1 MADQRIFRPY
11 SPRIRNSGILRPE
24 TPNFT
29 VPGIKLTNTPNLT
42 SLNLGGGRVPEDLP
56 PIIFEGLYRNDLKL
70 ADQFF
75 GVTTGEEYTIGDG
88 VAINGFGD
96 YIAFNG
102 ERINSSNHITDVSAY
117 KYEHVLSNLSAQ
129 NDSELGARFYDTVSS
144 KFLSN
149 SGSGSLY
156 YNASAGAI
164 QFDGIDDYVDLQFIP
179 NSNLEIE
186 CVYRWVGGDTV
197 FVSPRN
203 GNYPIFGADGGTSS
217 LISKS
222 ILFSFGLKKDG
233 AGVEYYQTCYGNR
246 DGESGCDFV
255 KTGVGA
261 TAQTSFDPRDY
272 SKFVKVRLSNGVW
285 YLSDE
290 DGSNEEVVSNRC
302 NPNTQGVE
310 LPFENN
316 CSFILGASN
325 SDTGPQRFT
334 NIEIKSF
341 KATQTNRPYPSER
354 FSSKNYLSS
363 TEFKHITTFKPII
376 RNIFQ
381 GFGNGDGQTSIAYSQ
396 DGKTIAILGRGD
408 DSNTGNGG
416 AVYVYSEADHGE
428 YEGYRAKGQ
437 VIYGTPNVNSS
448 ANFGPIA
455 LSQDGNLL
463 FVGNRYD
470 TSILG
475 DTFAGSVSA
484 LRYLSANDGSSYW
497 KVESSVEGPSGTN
510 VSFGGNFDINYDG
523 TKLAVSDRGFN
534 SNNGTVH
541 FYISGAG
548 SSQFTLLTSFVDQNT
563 SKITNTQFSKR
574 YGNYLSISPLG
585 NKLAASSPKRKAAWD
600 LLLNPDN
607 RPTGSSD
614 TVIDDIGAYDIFDIS
629 VMPERTTVL
638 SADYSNNL
646 QPKDDVSFLFPDNR
660 EAFFG
665 GVTKFNYDGSIFLGS
680 GDVLFNN
687 PFYPVDQAGAGF
699 AADGGPN
706 ARNAGYINI
715 HALSALH
722 LQRDTRLMST
732 SAVQMFDDSFK
743 PQEYRELINNY
754 GRLYTHQ
761 GFINDVGLLD
771 TRDVGILSGSN
782 RTALDNFGNVDYDQ
796 SMYGSNYNIDNSFD
810 SLIVGA
816 QGFFA
821 LNSEP
826 GVSDNG
832 KRGLVQV
839 FKRENEPDYYYQTR
853 HISNGFTQNIDN
865 LYMNISFSKMS
876 ITRVSAATEGLPR
889 PPFQIRGDIQDPMVV
904 KFTLTEDGND
914 SVQQLALFGSQNTD
928 DGVSSSYSTGTN
940 NDPMRDA
947 VDGIVDF
954 TYYVPADNPMVG
966 EYWQV
971 GTSFSSSIGGP
982 LSYSPNGVKIVGGEW
997 TKVKLYYGARFGG
1010 VDKSMSVRRFIAN
1023 FKQAGKL
1030 LNDGTDERGSP
1041 GKTGDH
1047 FYISEYIISN
1057 RFDKAKST
1065 NP

>member
-11 SPRIRNSGILRPE
+11 SPRIRNSGIIRPE

-29 VPGIKLTNTPNLT
+29 VPGIKLTNTNSLT
-42 SLNLGGGRVPEDLP
+42 SFGIGGGRVPGDIP
-56 PIIFEGLYRNDLKL
+56 PIIFEGIYRNDLKL
-70 ADQFF
+70 AGQFF
-75 GVTTGEEYTIGDG
+75 GVTASDEYTIGEA

-102 ERINSSNHITDVSAY
+102 VAVDFTSNHVTDVSAY
-117 KYEHVLSNLSAQ
+117 KYEHALTNLSAQ
-129 NDSELGARFYDTVSS
+129 NDSEAGARFYDTVSS
-144 KFLSN
+144 KFISN

-164 QFDGIDDYVDLQFIP
+164 QFDGVDDYVDLQFIP

-186 CVYRWVGGDTV
+186 CVYRWVGGDTE

-222 ILFSFGLKKDG
+222 ILFSFGLKRNN

-246 DGESGCDFV
+246 DGESGCDFI

-261 TAQTSFDPRDY
+261 TAETTFDPRDY
-272 SKFVKVRLSNGVW
+272 SKFVKIRLSNGVW

-363 TEFKHITTFKPII
+363 TEFKHITTFKPIK
-376 RNIFQ
+376 RDRFQ
-381 GFGNGDGQTSIAYSQ
+381 GFGTGDGQTGIAYSQ
-396 DGKTIAILGRGD
+396 DGKTIAIVSRGD
-408 DSNTGNGG
+408 DSNSGNGG

-448 ANFGPIA
+448 AQFGPIA

-463 FVGNRYD
+463 FVANRYD
-470 TSILG
+470 TSVLG
-475 DTFAGSVSA
+475 DTFNGSVSA

-497 KVESSVEGPSGTN
+497 KVETSVEGPSGSN
-510 VSFGGNFDINYDG
+510 SSFGTCDINYDG
-523 TKLAVSDRGFN
+523 TKLAVNDRTLN
-534 SNNGTVH
+534 DGTVH
-541 FYISGAG
+541 FYVSGAG

-563 SKITNTQFSKR
+563 SKITNTSSTKR
-574 YGNYLSISPLG
+574 YGEYLSISSLG

-600 LLLNPDN
+600 FLLNPDN
-607 RPTGSSD
+607 RPSGSSD
-614 TVIDDIGAYDIFDIS
+614 TVIDKIGAYDIFDIS

-646 QPKDDVSFLFPDNR
+646 LPKDDLSFLFPDNR
-660 EAFFG
+660 VAFFG

-680 GDVLFNN
+680 GDTFANN
-687 PFYPVDQAGAGF
+687 PFYPVTQAGGE

-706 ARNAGYINI
+706 AKNAGYINI

-722 LQRDTRLMST
+722 LQRGTRLLST

-761 GFINDVGLLD
+761 GFINNTGLLD
-771 TRDVGILSGSN
+771 TRDVGVLSGSN
-782 RTALDNFGNVDYDQ
+782 RTALDNFTVDYDE
-796 SMYGSNYNIDNSFD
+796 SKYGSDFNIDNSFD
-810 SLIVGA
+810 SFIVGA
-816 QGFFA
+816 TEFFIINRSSS
-821 LNSEP
+821 L
-826 GVSDNG
+826 VSDNG
-832 KRGLVQV
+832 KAGLVQV

-865 LYMNISFSKMS
+865 LYMNISFSKMGISRVRASTLS
-876 ITRVSAATEGLPR
+876 IPR

-904 KFTLTEDGND
+904 KFTLTEDGD
-914 SVQQLALFGSQNTD
+914 GSRQQLALFGSQNTD
-928 DGVSSSYSTGTN
+928 DGVSSSYSTGTTS
-940 NDPMRDA
+940 DPMRDA

-966 EYWQV
+966 EYWQI
-971 GTSFSSSIGGP
+971 GTSFSSGVGGP
-982 LSYSPNGVKIVGGEW
+982 FSFSPNGVKIVGGEW
-997 TKVKLYYGARFGG
+997 TKAKLYYGARFGG
-1010 VDKSMSVRRFIAN
+1010 ADKEMSSRRFIAN

-1041 GKTGDH
+1041 GRTGDH